1 MNTVSLPF
9 SDTLPED
16 MLAEMREAARQA
28 SMGVRVRSEA
38 LKARA
43 AWTRFAKEIRKEHGV
58 LDIGVPAIRELRGE

>member
-43 AWTRFAKEIRKEHGV
+43 SMDKIREEIRKEHGV